1 MPVPRPARSGDATL
15 QAVSPKSTPKVPA
28 DTAATVV
35 VGRAHRRRLR
45 MLWRSAGW
53 PSHDPVDLDL
63 VAGGLVERIVDAQA
77 RETLRLTDAGVRCLA
92 ASRLARRASYDAHED
107 LVARV
112 VLELQ
117 RAGRIAWRGLA
128 LRAPLDAAQAEPATE
143 SGGSVRWAV
152 ACPDVYSIRHT
163 TVEAYAEPAVHE
175 IKVRRSDLL
184 ADLRQPDKG
193 AAYRAL
199 GARCWYVLREGIGTA
214 DDVPEAFG
222 VLQAC
227 GSSGTLE
234 VLRPAPARPCRV
246 SFAVWMALARAT
258 PEPPPDE
265 PEQWP
270 LREPGPTPP
279 PGEASPAGDPAPGD

>member
-1 MPVPRPARSGDATL
+1 MPSANAP
-15 QAVSPKSTPKVPA
+15 
-28 DTAATVV
+28 ATVV
-35 VGRAHRRRLR
+35 VGRAHRQRLR
-45 MLWRSAGW
+45 RLWRSAGW

-77 RETLRLTDAGVRCLA
+77 RETLRLTEAGVQCLA
-92 ASRLARRASYDAHED
+92 ASRHARRASYDDHEA

-128 LRAPLDAAQAEPATE
+128 LRAPLDAAQAEPAGE
-143 SGGSVRWAV
+143 SSGSVRWAV

-163 TVEAYAEPAVHE
+163 TVEAYAEPMVHE
-175 IKVRRSDLL
+175 IKVRRADLL
-184 ADLRQPDKG
+184 ADLRRPDKG

-199 GARCWYVLREGIGTA
+199 GARCWYVLREGIGTV
-214 DDVPEAFG
+214 DEVPEAFG
-222 VLQAC
+222 VLRAS
-227 GSSGTLE
+227 GSAGPLE
-234 VLRPAPARPCRV
+234 LLRPAPARPCRV

-270 LREPGPTPP
+270 LGETAPTPSS
-279 PGEASPAGDPAPGD
+279 GEGSSAGDPAPGD

>member
-1 MPVPRPARSGDATL
+1 MNPKPPATPSADA
-15 QAVSPKSTPKVPA
+15 P
-28 DTAATVV
+28 ATVV
-35 VGRAHRRRLR
+35 VGRAHRQRLR
-45 MLWRSAGW
+45 LLWRSAGW
-53 PSHDPVDLDL
+53 PSHDPVDLEL

-77 RETLRLTDAGVRCLA
+77 RETLRLTEAGVQCLA
-92 ASRLARRASYDAHED
+92 ASRHARRASYDDHEA

-128 LRAPLDAAQAEPATE
+128 LRAPLDAAQAEPAGE
-143 SGGSVRWAV
+143 SAGSVRWAV

-163 TVEAYAEPAVHE
+163 TVEAYAEPTVHE
-175 IKVRRSDLL
+175 IKVWRADLL
-184 ADLRQPDKG
+184 ADLRRPDKG

-227 GSSGTLE
+227 GSAGPLQ
-234 VLRPAPARPCRV
+234 VLRPAPARRCRV

-270 LREPGPTPP
+270 LREAASTPP
-279 PGEASPAGDPAPGD
+279 SGEGSPTGDPAPGD